1 MEGSMECSMECSM
14 APSTPYPRY
23 WIAACRERR
32 MTFDGMFDGMF
43 DGRVDGMFDGMF
55 DGTVDAVPPVLDR
68 GLPRAPDDIVRDDG
82 VHGAEPSL
90 VAEPAEQHAVV
101 AILDRVAC
109 YNVR

>member
-1 MEGSMECSMECSM
+1 MKWSMEWSM
-14 APSTPYPRY
+14 APSTPCP
-23 WIAACRERR
+23 
-32 MTFDGMFDGMF
+32 FDGAFDGMF
-43 DGRVDGMFDGMF
+43 DGRVDGMFDGMLDGVF
-55 DGTVDAVPPVLDR
+55 DGMFNGTVDAVPPVLDR